1 MKYTVDIDPI
11 INKMLKDNSGICQYY
26 QRIRCFYSH
35 PFEFWDDFM
44 WDVYR
49 DSFGALEARYVLNNK
64 SAFISPLHH
73 IMFRS
78 FVAAEQKFITNYIPQ
93 NSHEERLTGHL
104 VSELENSL
112 FILQDTFELFSQE
125 IYAQKVPV
133 EFYYADLS
141 SNNYEKCSGSDL
153 GLIFHINLPDSPETF
168 RVAAIQAKKMKNAG
182 ATIDIA
188 QKETLLKQY
197 GEMAYYMFYDMT
209 DEHNSPLIQKASR
222 INIPDDKSGIFD
234 TYSYGKENIVG
245 SNGGA
250 IPLSLFLIFDILNP
264 YKQTSIKSIWDATN
278 VLLYGRDS
286 RGDYSD
292 VSHRHHRPSRILTV
306 SIGGI
311 SNNHNDLRNLSDLFR
326 NEYPKD

>member
-11 INKMLKDNSGICQYY
+11 IYKMLKDNSGICRYF
-26 QRIRCFYSH
+26 QRIRCYFSH
-35 PFEFWDDFM
+35 SFDFLNEFM
-44 WDVYR
+44 WDDYR

-73 IMFRS
+73 VMFRS

-112 FILQDTFELFSQE
+112 FILQDTFEMFSQE

-141 SNNYEKCSGSDL
+141 SNNYEKCSGADL
-153 GLIFHINLPDSPETF
+153 GLVFHINLPDSPETF
-168 RVAAIQAKKMKNAG
+168 RVAAIQAKKMKNVG
-182 ATIDIA
+182 ATIDLA

-209 DEHNSPLIQKASR
+209 DEHNSPLIQNASR
-222 INIPDDKSGIFD
+222 IIIPDDETGIHD
-234 TYSYGKENIVG
+234 TYSYGKKKIVD
-245 SNGGA
+245 SYRGA
-250 IPLSLFLIFDILNP
+250 IPLSVFLIFDMLNP
-264 YKQTSIKSIWDATN
+264 YKQTSINSIWDAKD
-278 VLLYGRDS
+278 VLLYGKDS
-286 RGDYSD
+286 RGGYFEDSY
-292 VSHRHHRPSRILTV
+292 HKPSRILTV

-311 SNNHNDLRNLSDLFR
+311 SNNHNDLSNLSDLFR